1 MTTTPRTITL
11 ETTMPLIARTLT
23 AIGLAATAIL
33 PATASAQQADRTREL
48 YHIFD
53 IRTAAPRQDVIRA
66 VIDGMNINVSDSQT
80 ITPLVRGT
88 PPETPGTFE
97 LKDPF
102 ADGRLGAFGALL
114 GSAQTAQLKQ
124 VECDGAVWIANA
136 QRRLRGSQYLRLS
149 MCLFP
154 YTEGYH
160 LDVYAVDTEE
170 KGVGISRR
178 IGRAIAGA
186 VVGDPGDWTN
196 KTIVDLL
203 RAVRRQTKAEIDY
216 VEGQPAF
223 TGEPWEEQYQV
234 MPNEEE
240 RRANQD

>member
-1 MTTTPRTITL
+1 MRL
-11 ETTMPLIARTLT
+11 NLDTLT
-23 AIGLAATAIL
+23 GASLALVAMVMSS
-33 PATASAQQADRTREL
+33 PASAQQADRTREL

-53 IRTAAPRQDVIRA
+53 IRTDAPRDDVIRA
-66 VIDGMNINVSDSQT
+66 LTDGMNINVSDSQT

-124 VECDGAVWIANA
+124 VECDGAVWISNA
-136 QRRLRGSQYLRLS
+136 QRRLRGSQHLRLT

-160 LDVYAVDTEE
+160 LDIYAIDTED
-170 KGVGISRR
+170 KGGGISRR

-186 VVGDPGDWTN
+186 FVGDPGDWTN

-203 RAVRRQTKAEIDY
+203 RTVDRQTNAEIDY

-223 TGEPWEEQYQV
+223 TDEPWQDDYQI
-234 MPNEEE
+234 MPSEAEKVE
-240 RRANQD
+240 D